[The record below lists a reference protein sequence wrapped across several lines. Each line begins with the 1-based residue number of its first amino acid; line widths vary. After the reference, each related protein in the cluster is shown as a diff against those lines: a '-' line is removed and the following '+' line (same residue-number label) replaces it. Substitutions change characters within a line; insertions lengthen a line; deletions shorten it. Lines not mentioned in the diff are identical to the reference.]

1 MWAKCFLMFQEQYL
15 QNLHY
20 KLFTMDDEAKKT
32 LWEKKDTNQKKN
44 EVTTYRKNF
53 KMFEDAT

>member
-1 MWAKCFLMFQEQYL
+1 
-15 QNLHY
+15 
-20 KLFTMDDEAKKT
+20 MDDEAKKT
-32 LWEKKDTNQKKN
+32 LWGKKNTNQKKN